1 MERKQPRSK
10 RGCLPPLSPN
20 ESCVWNG
27 KIECGV
33 CCGSGTVVEYARL
46 DVLVMQI
53 AGGRS
58 EDATA
63 RVTLLQAKLLM

>member
-1 MERKQPRSK
+1 M
-10 RGCLPPLSPN
+10 
-20 ESCVWNG
+20 WNG